1 MKGKCPPAEKGF
13 FVSLDRKTN
22 LLPTED
28 GWVFD
33 ATPSNLSELEQHGT
47 AAATVGGDSKRSDAD
62 DDESPLP
69 VPACWRLATAG
80 GRITKGAPRIR
91 KRRSRAHPAHRS
103 RASSGSCA
111 HFFEDPPAGDGPTAD
126 GDTTGAEKARVGW
139 FCVGWFCVGFEC
151 ASWTWRRRNS
161 DCVESA

>member
-1 MKGKCPPAEKGF
+1 MKGKCPAEKGF
-13 FVSLDRKTN
+13 FGSLDRKTN